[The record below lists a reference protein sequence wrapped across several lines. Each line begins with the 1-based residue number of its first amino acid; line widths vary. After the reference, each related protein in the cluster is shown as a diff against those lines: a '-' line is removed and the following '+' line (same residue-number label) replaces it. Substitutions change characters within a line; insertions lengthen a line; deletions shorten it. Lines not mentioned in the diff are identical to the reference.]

1 MSNNLKRRYNEN
13 LSKRVQTKLPQ
24 RLIDTKP
31 SFDNHQ
37 KLKATLLNIQ
47 QNRDHAQNKYEKV
60 ISALESIIQEL
71 LERNQ
76 FLNKDR

>member
-31 SFDNHQ
+31 SFDNH
-37 KLKATLLNIQ
+37 
-47 QNRDHAQNKYEKV
+47 
-60 ISALESIIQEL
+60 
-71 LERNQ
+71 
-76 FLNKDR
+76 